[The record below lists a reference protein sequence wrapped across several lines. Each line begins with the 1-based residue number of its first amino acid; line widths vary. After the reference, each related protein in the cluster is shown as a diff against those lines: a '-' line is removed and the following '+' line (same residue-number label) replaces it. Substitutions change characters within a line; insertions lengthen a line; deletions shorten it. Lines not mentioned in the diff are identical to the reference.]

1 LRIVNPYE
9 EETQL
14 KLFTAT
20 GQRVLSKNVV
30 LFSGEQTLAIETAGL
45 ANGLYILRLVAGGQT
60 HYKKM
65 MKE

>member
-1 LRIVNPYE
+1 
-9 EETQL
+9 
-14 KLFTAT
+14 
-20 GQRVLSKNVV
+20 VLSKNVV